1 MPMNTGNEVPIREA
15 MPSDAT
21 ELARLRWD
29 SRVED
34 QSAQLRAEFLRDC
47 EAWLREALASR
58 RWVAAI
64 AESEPHSLCGC
75 MFLQYVTKVPA
86 PGAKPRE
93 WGYVTNSFVDSKRRG
108 QGIGQRLL
116 SFLIETA
123 QRRGLEFLIVWPS
136 EKSVALYRR
145 AGFHPVSEVHVGSE
159 DEPPLE
165 LMLSITAVTD
175 SSTARG

>member
-75 MFLQYVTKVPA
+75 MFLQYVTNS
-86 PGAKPRE
+86 GSRCEAKRM
-93 WGYVTNSFVDSKRRG
+93 
-108 QGIGQRLL
+108 
-116 SFLIETA
+116 
-123 QRRGLEFLIVWPS
+123 GLRHEPFCRF
-136 EKSVALYRR
+136 EATR
-145 AGFHPVSEVHVGSE
+145 AGHRPEIALLLDRDCAAPRAGVPDCLAERKVCGVVSTCGISSCVGS
-159 DEPPLE
+159 
-165 LMLSITAVTD
+165 SRRIRRRTA
-175 SSTARG
+175 A